1 MALHWNGKSALP
13 GLADRLARAGIAVG
27 IHDGQWYCSDELAA
41 QALIDAYGVQDAIAW
56 RQAECLAI
64 AKALRDR
71 VVGHIS
77 PGEMA
82 AWPIKRAEA
91 MAYAQGGNAAAAP
104 ILSAE
109 AAARGITLPAML
121 AKVQANASAFA
132 ALEAAIGG
140 ADGKHRDALAGLQ
153 SFEAVLAYDL
163 TAGWPSV

>member
-1 MALHWNGKSALP
+1 MLKWNGKSALP
-13 GLADRLARAGIAVG
+13 GLMERIAAAGIVVG

-41 QALIDAYGVQDAIAW
+41 QALIDAYTLDDAIKH

-71 VVGHIS
+71 VVAHIS
-77 PGEMA
+77 AGEMA

-91 MAYAQGGNAAAAP
+91 IAYAQSGNAAQAP
-104 ILSAE
+104 MLSAE
-109 AAARGITLPAML
+109 AAARGITLGAML
-121 AKVQANASAFA
+121 TKVQANANVFA